1 MKEKKFWER
10 PVEPDPDERDEHAYE
25 DAWYRALKAQSQRR
39 HEDRPPPD
47 ERPTPAAED

>member
-1 MKEKKFWER
+1 MKERKFGER
-10 PVEPDPDERDEHAYE
+10 PVEPYPDERDEHAYE

-47 ERPTPAAED
+47 DRPAPAAED